1 MKSKDGQSAIWNV
14 DAQGLLRYKD
24 RVWIPAEA
32 MVKAKILRHFHDNLL
47 VRHFGVNRTEELI
60 QR

>member
-1 MKSKDGQSAIWNV
+1 MKSKDGQSAIWSV

-32 MVKAKILRHFHDNLL
+32 TVKAEILQHFHDNSLAG
-47 VRHFGVNRTEELI
+47 HFGVNCTEELI
-60 QR
+60 